1 MPELPE
7 VETIRRD
14 LEKRVLNKKIVEVKI
29 IKKKVIKEPNLFK
42 FKKGLEGERVREIL
56 RKAKVLIL
64 KLRDDKFLIIHLRI
78 SGWLLYGEEDQK
90 ARVVFKF
97 SDGKFLNYMD
107 QRLLGELRL
116 RKDFKDLKFIKEL
129 GPEPF
134 EFKEEEFK
142 KIVSSKKTKIKVLLM
157 DQTLI
162 SGIGNIYA
170 QEALFRARI
179 SPLRE
184 SSSLSSQ
191 EISLLFKSI
200 LEVLK
205 EAIKYR
211 GSSVD
216 AYRDT
221 RGREG
226 GMEQR
231 LKVYGRQGK
240 PCFVCKTPIKKITL
254 GGRGTCFCPKCQK

>member
-7 VETIRRD
+7 VETIKRQ
-14 LEKRVLNKKIVEVKI
+14 LEEKILNKEIVEIKI
-29 IKKKVIKEPNLFK
+29 NKKNVIKEPDFFE
-42 FKKGLEGERVREIL
+42 FKKGLEGEEIEEII
-56 RKAKVLIL
+56 RRAKVLIFR
-64 KLRDDKFLIIHLRI
+64 LRKDRFLIIHLRI
-78 SGWLLYGEEDQK
+78 SGWLLYGEEDER
-90 ARVVFKF
+90 ARVIFKF
-97 SDGKFLNYMD
+97 SNGKYLNYMD

-116 RKDFKDLKFIKEL
+116 RRDFRDLKFIREL

-134 EFKEEEFK
+134 EIREEDFR
-142 KIVSSKKTKIKVLLM
+142 KIVKSKKGKIKPLLM
-157 DQTLI
+157 DQTII

-170 QEALFRARI
+170 QEALFRAKI

-184 SSSLSSQ
+184 SPSLSDK
-191 EISLLFKSI
+191 EISLLYKSI

-216 AYRDT
+216 AYRDI
-221 RGREG
+221 EG
-226 GMEQR
+226 KEGKMEER
-231 LKVYGRQGK
+231 LKVYGREGK